1 MKKFLTL
8 LLVFTLVMSAGLV
21 GCGTD
26 EDNATDEPN
35 GTDDQTPVE
44 ETFQVGMVTDVGGV
58 NDNSFN
64 QSAWEGLESLK
75 SDTGSEVKYLQST
88 DMAEYTT
95 NLNDFVQNDWDLTWG
110 IGFMMADAVKEVAD
124 ANPDT
129 NLAIIDGFVDA
140 PNVVSVTFK
149 EHEGSFLVGV
159 VAGLM
164 TESNKIGFVGGI
176 EIPVII
182 RFEEGFKAGVAAVNP
197 DAEVLINYTGAF
209 DKPDLGK
216 SAASVL
222 YDQGADIV
230 FHAAGSTGDGVFNEA
245 KTRQEAGDTA
255 WVIGVDKDQSL
266 TFGNEVTLT
275 SMMKRVDVAVYDISK
290 SLIDGAFQGGS
301 AINLGLAENGVGLPE
316 NNPNVSEDV
325 LQQVADYSAKIVNGE
340 IEVPS
345 ERAE

>member
-1 MKKFLTL
+1 MKKFITIL
-8 LLVFTLVMSAGLV
+8 LIFALVMTTGLV

-26 EDNATDEPN
+26 DDAEVQEPS
-35 GTDDQTPVE
+35 GDDQAPVE
-44 ETFQVGMVTDVGGV
+44 ETFNIGMVTDVGGV

-64 QSAWEGLESLK
+64 QSAWEGLQLLK
-75 SDTGSEVKYLQST
+75 EDLGTEVKYLQST

-110 IGFMMADAVKEVAD
+110 IGFMMQDAIKEVAD
-124 ANPDT
+124 ANTDK
-129 NLAIIDGFVDA
+129 NLAIIDGYVDA
-140 PNVVSVTFK
+140 PNVASISFK
-149 EHEGSFLVGV
+149 EQEGSFLVGV

-164 TESNKIGFVGGI
+164 TESNKIGFVGGV

-209 DKPDLGK
+209 DKSDLGK
-216 SAASVL
+216 SAAAVI
-222 YDQGADIV
+222 YDQGADII

-245 KTRQEAGDTA
+245 KSRQEAGDTA

-266 TFGNEVTLT
+266 TFGDEVTLT

-290 SLIDGAFQGGS
+290 SLIDGSFQGGTS
-301 AINLGLAENGVGLPE
+301 LNLGLAEDGVGLPE
-316 NNPNVSEDV
+316 NNPNVPEEI
-325 LQQVADYSAKIVNGE
+325 LAQVAEYSAKIVSGE
-340 IEVPS
+340 IVVPS